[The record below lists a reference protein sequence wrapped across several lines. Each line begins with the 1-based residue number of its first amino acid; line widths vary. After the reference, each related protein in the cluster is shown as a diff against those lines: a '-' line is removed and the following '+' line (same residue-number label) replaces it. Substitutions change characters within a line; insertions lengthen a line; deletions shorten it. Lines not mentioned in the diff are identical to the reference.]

1 MYGGVGFVSLS
12 AMTVIPRRTV
22 LTLGAAGAATLVAGA
37 PAHATTGSED
47 WSAPLRKAIEKVPDG
62 PPATTTAAQVRVTA
76 AAGTWQGRSG
86 TADVRSGRPVPA
98 GARFRIGSVTKLF
111 TATVVLQ
118 LAAEGRLGLDTPVE
132 RYLPGLL
139 PAEYATATVRHL
151 LDHRTGLP
159 SPAMPDDVAWQI
171 AHRYDRYTAEQ
182 LIRAALRNERKFAP
196 GAFQQYTNMGYIVA
210 GVLIRRL
217 TGRPYGDEITRRILR
232 PLGLRGTVV
241 PGDDPEIRGPH
252 AHGYQLLGDE
262 LIDVTSWNQSVTPA
276 AGDLISTL
284 GDLDTFTR
292 ALLGGHLLPPAQ
304 QRELFA
310 IPGKPDFVSG
320 GPARFSAGLSRIAVL
335 PGGREVWGKSGGR
348 YGYNAAIAATPDAS
362 FRLVYSV
369 NSTDAKSEATNPV
382 IERVSAAA
390 VGILMAQGAAG

>member
-1 MYGGVGFVSLS
+1 VKLS
-12 AMTVIPRRTV
+12 RMTAIPRRTLLV
-22 LTLGAAGAATLVAGA
+22 GAAAGAAMLATGV
-37 PAHATTGSED
+37 PARARSRTAD
-47 WSAPLRKAIEKVPDG
+47 WFAPLEKAISELPDA
-62 PPATTTAAQVRVTA
+62 PPTTTTAAQVRFTA
-76 AAGTWQGRSG
+76 AAGTWEGRSG
-86 TADVRSGRPVPA
+86 QADVRSGRPVPA
-98 GARFRIGSVTKLF
+98 GARFRIGSVTKVF

-118 LAAEGRLGLDTPVE
+118 LAAEGRLRLDTPVE
-132 RYLPGLL
+132 HYVPGLL

-159 SPAMPDDVAWQI
+159 SPTTPDDVAWQI
-171 AHRYDRYTAEQ
+171 AHRYHRYTAEQ
-182 LIRAALRNERKFAP
+182 LIRAALRNERMFAP
-196 GAFQQYTNMGYIVA
+196 GDYQQYTNMGYIVA

-217 TGRPYGDEITRRILR
+217 TGRPYGEEIARRILR

-252 AHGYQLLGDE
+252 AHGYQLLGDK

-292 ALLGGHLLPPAQ
+292 ALLGGQLLPPAQ

-320 GPARFSAGLSRIAVL
+320 GPARFSAGLSRIVVL
-335 PGGREVWGKSGGR
+335 PNGREVWGKSGSR
-348 YGYNAAIAATPDAS
+348 YGYNAAIAATPDAT

-382 IERVSAAA
+382 IERVTDAALR
-390 VGILMAQGAAG
+390 IQLAQGAAG